1 MLPSAL
7 LQLSCLWLHGG
18 QIVVLL
24 PALHVQCVTANA
36 VV

>member
-18 QIVVLL
+18 QIMVLLSALRVLL
-24 PALHVQCVTANA
+24 PVLQ
-36 VV
+36 